1 MHKHRSN
8 RCPSTSP
15 AACRTGW
22 AVRAEVAGIAV
33 ALLLFGPAG
42 CSSGSSNAA
51 AGATS
56 AGGKSG
62 VSAGQGGGAGQ
73 SGSSASGG
81 NTGMTGAGG
90 FCTAGGT
97 GGATAGA
104 GGSSGQTRTGGSG
117 TTDGGASAGGAGGG
131 AGTGGKAGTAGSGTA
146 GAQGGMGGG
155 AGTGGAGGG
164 ANSAGA
170 GGKGGSSGG
179 AGAGGI
185 VSAGATVGA
194 GGNKAGAS
202 GSAGTGGLAGV
213 AGGTPSGGSTQNTGG
228 AGGTSGAVQDPEDLK
243 RAFAEY
249 RFGMFIHFGMN
260 TFSNDGAKDLPNQD
274 PSLFN
279 PTNLDPGQWIDA
291 AVSAKMKFAV
301 LTTKHHDGF
310 LLWDSAT
317 TDYDVGNAKV
327 PTAGHVDVVKLF
339 VDACRARG
347 VAPGL
352 YFSIQDRSTAGLGA
366 SGWSVTNERMPQ
378 TLIDYVKAQ
387 IKELLTNYGYIPF
400 FVTDGWAWS
409 MGMTI
414 MPYQDIR
421 EYMYQISPN
430 TLFCE
435 HQGQQ
440 VPWHDD
446 IVYYEEPKG
455 GAFSP
460 AGNILASWQ
469 SQKMGHAWFWTPPD
483 AGYAGPAVSDY
494 VTKHLADLE
503 PKYTNYAPDFGPNRQ
518 GLLED
523 AVVAQLKAVGAA
535 WSPNLSRP
543 PLPTQPPHLNHVLT
557 AVNATASST
566 ASGSKALNAV
576 DGINDGGFTTY
587 YTETVWESAAAAPQS
602 LTIDL
607 GKTYSGIDMLSYQ
620 PPQIAPQQASQDF
633 TGRITGYAISYSTDG
648 TTFSPVTLKTGY
660 DGTWQWG
667 ATQLAGWASAE
678 FNAVTARYVK
688 LQATSATGNNVK
700 INEVDVGGR
709 LVAPTAN

>member
-1 MHKHRSN
+1 
-8 RCPSTSP
+8 
-15 AACRTGW
+15 
-22 AVRAEVAGIAV
+22 
-33 ALLLFGPAG
+33 
-42 CSSGSSNAA
+42 
-51 AGATS
+51 
-56 AGGKSG
+56 
-62 VSAGQGGGAGQ
+62 
-73 SGSSASGG
+73 
-81 NTGMTGAGG
+81 MTGAGG
-90 FCTAGGT
+90 FSTAGGT

>member
-1 MHKHRSN
+1 
-8 RCPSTSP
+8 
-15 AACRTGW
+15 
-22 AVRAEVAGIAV
+22 
-33 ALLLFGPAG
+33 
-42 CSSGSSNAA
+42 
-51 AGATS
+51 
-56 AGGKSG
+56 
-62 VSAGQGGGAGQ
+62 
-73 SGSSASGG
+73 
-81 NTGMTGAGG
+81 
-90 FCTAGGT
+90 
-97 GGATAGA
+97 
-104 GGSSGQTRTGGSG
+104 
-117 TTDGGASAGGAGGG
+117 
-131 AGTGGKAGTAGSGTA
+131 
-146 GAQGGMGGG
+146 
-155 AGTGGAGGG
+155 
-164 ANSAGA
+164 
-170 GGKGGSSGG
+170 
-179 AGAGGI
+179 
-185 VSAGATVGA
+185 
-194 GGNKAGAS
+194 
-202 GSAGTGGLAGV
+202 
-213 AGGTPSGGSTQNTGG
+213 
-228 AGGTSGAVQDPEDLK
+228 
-243 RAFAEY
+243 
-249 RFGMFIHFGMN
+249 MFIHFGMN

-279 PTNLDPGQWIDA
+279 PTKLDPGQWIDA

-352 YFSIQDRSTAGLGA
+352 YFSIQDRSTPGLGQN
-366 SGWSVTNERMPQ
+366 GWTVTNERMPQ

-387 IKELLTNYGYIPF
+387 IKELLTNYGFIPF

-430 TLFCE
+430 TLYCE

-440 VPWHDD
+440 IPWHDD

-483 AGYAGPAVSDY
+483 AGYTGPAVSNY
-494 VTKHLADLE
+494 TTTHLADLE

-523 AVVAQLKAVGAA
+523 AVVVQLKAVGAA
-535 WSPNLSRP
+535 WSPNASRP
-543 PLPTQPPHLNHVLT
+543 PLPTQPPHLNHVIT
-557 AVNATASST
+557 AVNATASSS
-566 ASGSKALNAV
+566 ASGSKAMNAV

-587 YTETVWESAAAAPQS
+587 YTETVWQSAAAAPQS

-620 PPQIAPQQASQDF
+620 PPQIAPQQASKDT
-633 TGRITGYAISYSTDG
+633 TGRITGYTISYSTDG
-648 TTFSPVTLKTGY
+648 TTFSPTTLKTGY
-660 DGTWQWG
+660 DGTWKWSDS
-667 ATQLAGWASAE
+667 QLAGWASAE
-678 FNAVTARYVK
+678 FEAVTARYVK
-688 LQATSATGNNVK
+688 LEATSATGSNVK

-709 LVAPTAN
+709 LVAPVAN

>member
-1 MHKHRSN
+1 LAS
-8 RCPSTSP
+8 ST
-15 AACRTGW
+15 A
-22 AVRAEVAGIAV
+22 
-33 ALLLFGPAG
+33 
-42 CSSGSSNAA
+42 
-51 AGATS
+51 
-56 AGGKSG
+56 
-62 VSAGQGGGAGQ
+62 
-73 SGSSASGG
+73 
-81 NTGMTGAGG
+81 
-90 FCTAGGT
+90 
-97 GGATAGA
+97 
-104 GGSSGQTRTGGSG
+104 
-117 TTDGGASAGGAGGG
+117 
-131 AGTGGKAGTAGSGTA
+131 
-146 GAQGGMGGG
+146 
-155 AGTGGAGGG
+155 
-164 ANSAGA
+164 A
-170 GGKGGSSGG
+170 GGKGGSTGS
-179 AGAGGI
+179 AGAGGAI
-185 VSAGATVGA
+185 GGAATAGAAGKAGSGGASTGGLGSGGAPGTAGAT
-194 GGNKAGAS
+194 
-202 GSAGTGGLAGV
+202 GTGGAIR
-213 AGGTPSGGSTQNTGG
+213 
-228 AGGTSGAVQDPEDLK
+228 DPEDLK
-243 RAFAEY
+243 RDFAEY

-279 PTNLDPGQWIDA
+279 PTKLDPGQWIDA

-327 PTAGHVDVVKLF
+327 PAAGHVDVVKLF

-352 YFSIQDRSTAGLGA
+352 YFSIQDRSTAGLGQN
-366 SGWSVTNERMPQ
+366 GWSVTNERMSK

-387 IKELLTNYGYIPF
+387 VKELLTNYGYIPF

-430 TLFCE
+430 TLYCE

-440 VPWHDD
+440 IPWHDD

-483 AGYAGPAVSDY
+483 AGYTGPAVSDY

-503 PKYTNYAPDFGPNRQ
+503 PKYTNYAPDFGPNRE
-518 GLLED
+518 GLLES

-535 WSPNLSRP
+535 WSPNASRP
-543 PLPTQPPHLNHVLT
+543 PLPAQPPHLNHVLT
-557 AVNATASST
+557 AVGATASSA

-587 YTETVWESAAAAPQS
+587 YTETVWQSAAAAPQS

-607 GKTYSGIDMLSYQ
+607 GTTYSGIDMLSYQ
-620 PPQIAPQQASQDF
+620 PPQIAPQQASKDT
-633 TGRITGYAISYSTDG
+633 TGRITGYSISYSTDG
-648 TTFSPVTLKTGY
+648 TAFSPVTLKTGY
-660 DGTWQWG
+660 DGTWKWSDS
-667 ATQLAGWASAE
+667 QLAGWASAE
-678 FNAVTARYVK
+678 FESVRARYVK
-688 LQATSATGNNVK
+688 LEATSATGNNVK

-709 LVAPTAN
+709 LVSPTAN

>member
-1 MHKHRSN
+1 M
-8 RCPSTSP
+8 
-15 AACRTGW
+15 A
-22 AVRAEVAGIAV
+22 
-33 ALLLFGPAG
+33 
-42 CSSGSSNAA
+42 
-51 AGATS
+51 
-56 AGGKSG
+56 
-62 VSAGQGGGAGQ
+62 
-73 SGSSASGG
+73 
-81 NTGMTGAGG
+81 GAGG
-90 FCTAGGT
+90 VSTPAET
-97 GGATAGA
+97 GGQAAGA
-104 GGSSGQTRTGGSG
+104 GGSSEAGAQTEIGGSAM
-117 TTDGGASAGGAGGG
+117 TSGGAGAGGG
-131 AGTGGKAGTAGSGTA
+131 AGASGTA
-146 GAQGGMGGG
+146 GAAAGAQSAA
-155 AGTGGAGGG
+155 AGTKAT
-164 ANSAGA
+164 STAGA
-170 GGKGGSSGG
+170 AAGSTATGGKGGSSGS
-179 AGAGGI
+179 AGAGGG
-185 VSAGATVGA
+185 VGGTTGA
-194 GGNKAGAS
+194 GGKAGS
-202 GSAGTGGLAGV
+202 GGGVAPGGTTGALGGTQNSGGVQSSGGVTGTGGI
-213 AGGTPSGGSTQNTGG
+213 
-228 AGGTSGAVQDPEDLK
+228 QDPEELK
-243 RAFAEY
+243 RIFAEY
-249 RFGMFIHFGMN
+249 RFGMFLHFGMN

-327 PTAGHVDVVKLF
+327 PAAGHKDVVKLF

-352 YFSIQDRSTAGLGA
+352 YFSIQDRSTPGLGQN
-366 SGWSVTNERMPQ
+366 GWSVTNERMQQP
-378 TLIDYVKAQ
+378 LIDYVKAQ

-414 MPYQDIR
+414 MPYQDLR
-421 EYMYQISPN
+421 EYMYQLSPN

-440 VPWHDD
+440 IPWHDD

-483 AGYAGPAVSDY
+483 AGDAGPAVSNY
-494 VTKHLADLE
+494 TTTHLADLE

-518 GLLED
+518 GLLEA

-535 WSPNLSRP
+535 WSPNASRP
-543 PLPTQPPHLNHVLT
+543 PLPAQPPHLNHVIT
-557 AVNATASST
+557 AVNATATSS

-587 YTETVWESAAAAPQS
+587 YTETVWQSAAAAPQS

-620 PPQIAPQQASQDF
+620 PPQIAPQQATKDY
-633 TGRITGYAISYSTDG
+633 TGRITGYAISSSTDG
-648 TTFSPVTLKTGY
+648 TTFTPVTLKTGY

-678 FNAVTARYVK
+678 FNAVTARYVR
-688 LQATSATGNNVK
+688 LQATSATGSDVK

-709 LVAPTAN
+709 LVAPEAQ

>member
-1 MHKHRSN
+1 M
-8 RCPSTSP
+8 
-15 AACRTGW
+15 G
-22 AVRAEVAGIAV
+22 G
-33 ALLLFGPAG
+33 
-42 CSSGSSNAA
+42 
-51 AGATS
+51 S
-56 AGGKSG
+56 AGTTGKGGS
-62 VSAGQGGGAGQ
+62 GGGAG
-73 SGSSASGG
+73 SGG
-81 NTGMTGAGG
+81 AVSGGVTAGSGGKTGAGG
-90 FCTAGGT
+90 
-97 GGATAGA
+97 
-104 GGSSGQTRTGGSG
+104 
-117 TTDGGASAGGAGGG
+117 SAGGAVG
-131 AGTGGKAGTAGSGTA
+131 AT
-146 GAQGGMGGG
+146 
-155 AGTGGAGGG
+155 GAGG
-164 ANSAGA
+164 AQSAGGTTGA
-170 GGKGGSSGG
+170 GG
-179 AGAGGI
+179 AI
-185 VSAGATVGA
+185 
-194 GGNKAGAS
+194 
-202 GSAGTGGLAGV
+202 
-213 AGGTPSGGSTQNTGG
+213 
-228 AGGTSGAVQDPEDLK
+228 QDPEDLK

-327 PTAGHVDVVKLF
+327 PAAGHVDVVKLF

-352 YFSIQDRSTAGLGA
+352 YFSIQDRSTPGLGQ

-378 TLIDYVKAQ
+378 NLIDYVKAQ

-421 EYMYQISPN
+421 EYVYQISPN
-430 TLFCE
+430 TLYCE

-455 GAFSP
+455 GAWSP

-483 AGYAGPAVSDY
+483 AGDAGPAVSDF
-494 VTKHLADLE
+494 VTTHLADLE

-523 AVVAQLKAVGAA
+523 AAVTKLKAVGAA
-535 WSPNLSRP
+535 WSPNASRP
-543 PLPTQPPHLNHVLT
+543 PLPTQPPHLNHVIT
-557 AVNATASST
+557 AVNATASSS

-587 YTETVWESAAAAPQS
+587 YTETLWQSAAAAPQW

-620 PPQIAPQQASQDF
+620 PQQIAPQQSPQDF
-633 TGRITGYAISYSTDG
+633 TGRITGYAISCSTDG

-688 LQATSATGNNVK
+688 LQANSATGNNVK

-709 LVAPTAN
+709 LVAPVAQ

>member
-1 MHKHRSN
+1 MYTHRSN
-8 RCPSTSP
+8 RFSTAIP
-15 AACRTGW
+15 GRIR
-22 AVRAEVAGIAV
+22 RASLAEFAGIGL
-33 ALLLFGPAG
+33 ALFCLGPAG
-42 CSSGSSNAA
+42 CGSGGSTAAAA
-51 AGATS
+51 AGS
-56 AGGKSG
+56 PGAGGESSG
-62 VSAGQGGGAGQ
+62 LAGEGGGAG
-73 SGSSASGG
+73 SGGSSGLPGSTDVA
-81 NTGMTGAGG
+81 GAGG
-90 FCTAGGT
+90 FSASQVTGGATLAPGGSRSTGGQTGSGGSVGPSAGAGAGTKAGAGASAGGGAGVGGSGTAGVQGGT
-97 GGATAGA
+97 GGGAGMGGLAGATGTGGKGGSGGGAGAGGVVGGSATAGA
-104 GGSSGQTRTGGSG
+104 GGKAGS
-117 TTDGGASAGGAGGG
+117 GGASAGGVGG
-131 AGTGGKAGTAGSGTA
+131 A
-146 GAQGGMGGG
+146 
-155 AGTGGAGGG
+155 
-164 ANSAGA
+164 
-170 GGKGGSSGG
+170 
-179 AGAGGI
+179 
-185 VSAGATVGA
+185 
-194 GGNKAGAS
+194 
-202 GSAGTGGLAGV
+202 
-213 AGGTPSGGSTQNTGG
+213 AGGTPATGG
-228 AGGTSGAVQDPEDLK
+228 VQDPEDLK

-279 PTNLDPGQWIDA
+279 PTKLDPGQWIDA

-352 YFSIQDRSTAGLGA
+352 YFSIQDRSTPGLGQN
-366 SGWSVTNERMPQ
+366 GWTVTNERMPQ

-387 IKELLTNYGYIPF
+387 IKELLTNYGFIPF

-421 EYMYQISPN
+421 EYMYQLSPN
-430 TLFCE
+430 TLYCE

-440 VPWHDD
+440 IPWHDD

-483 AGYAGPAVSDY
+483 AGYTGPAVSNY
-494 VTKHLADLE
+494 TTTHLADLE

-535 WSPNLSRP
+535 WSPNASRP
-543 PLPTQPPHLNHVLT
+543 PLPTQPPHLNHVIT
-557 AVNATASST
+557 AVNATASSS
-566 ASGSKALNAV
+566 ASGSKAMNAV

-587 YTETVWESAAAAPQS
+587 YTETVWQSAAAAPQS

-620 PPQIAPQQASQDF
+620 PPQIAPQQASKDT
-633 TGRITGYAISYSTDG
+633 TGRITGYTISYSTDG
-648 TTFSPVTLKTGY
+648 TTFSPTTLKTGY
-660 DGTWQWG
+660 DGTWKWSDS
-667 ATQLAGWASAE
+667 QLAGWASAE
-678 FNAVTARYVK
+678 FEAVTARYVK
-688 LQATSATGNNVK
+688 LEATSATGNNVK

-709 LVAPTAN
+709 LVAPVAN

>member
-1 MHKHRSN
+1 V
-8 RCPSTSP
+8 T
-15 AACRTGW
+15 
-22 AVRAEVAGIAV
+22 
-33 ALLLFGPAG
+33 
-42 CSSGSSNAA
+42 
-51 AGATS
+51 
-56 AGGKSG
+56 
-62 VSAGQGGGAGQ
+62 
-73 SGSSASGG
+73 
-81 NTGMTGAGG
+81 
-90 FCTAGGT
+90 GT
-97 GGATAGA
+97 GG
-104 GGSSGQTRTGGSG
+104 
-117 TTDGGASAGGAGGG
+117 
-131 AGTGGKAGTAGSGTA
+131 
-146 GAQGGMGGG
+146 
-155 AGTGGAGGG
+155 
-164 ANSAGA
+164 
-170 GGKGGSSGG
+170 
-179 AGAGGI
+179 I
-185 VSAGATVGA
+185 
-194 GGNKAGAS
+194 
-202 GSAGTGGLAGV
+202 L
-213 AGGTPSGGSTQNTGG
+213 
-228 AGGTSGAVQDPEDLK
+228 DPEELK
-243 RAFAEY
+243 RTFAEY
-249 RFGMFIHFGMN
+249 RFGMFLHFGMN

-327 PTAGHVDVVKLF
+327 PAAGHVDVVKLF

-352 YFSIQDRSTAGLGA
+352 YFSIQDRSTPGLGQ

-414 MPYQDIR
+414 MPYQDLR
-421 EYMYQISPN
+421 EYMYQLSPN

-440 VPWHDD
+440 IPWHDD

-483 AGYAGPAVSDY
+483 AGYAGPAVSNY
-494 VTKHLADLE
+494 TTTHLADLE
-503 PKYTNYAPDFGPNRQ
+503 PKYTNYAPDFGPNRE
-518 GLLED
+518 GLLEA

-535 WSPNLSRP
+535 WSPNMSRP
-543 PLPTQPPHLNHVLT
+543 PLPTQPPHLNHVIT
-557 AVNATASST
+557 AVNATATST

-587 YTETVWESAAAAPQS
+587 YTETVWQSAAAAPQS

-620 PPQIAPQQASQDF
+620 PPQIAPQQATKDY

-648 TTFSPVTLKTGY
+648 TTFTPATLKTGY

-678 FNAVTARYVK
+678 FNAVTARYVR
-688 LQATSATGNNVK
+688 LQATSATGSDVK

-709 LVAPTAN
+709 LVAPVAQ

>member
-1 MHKHRSN
+1 M
-8 RCPSTSP
+8 
-15 AACRTGW
+15 A
-22 AVRAEVAGIAV
+22 
-33 ALLLFGPAG
+33 
-42 CSSGSSNAA
+42 
-51 AGATS
+51 
-56 AGGKSG
+56 
-62 VSAGQGGGAGQ
+62 
-73 SGSSASGG
+73 
-81 NTGMTGAGG
+81 GAGG
-90 FCTAGGT
+90 FSASQGT
-97 GGATAGA
+97 GGATAAA
-104 GGSSGQTRTGGSG
+104 GGSSATGGQTGIGGSIG
-117 TTDGGASAGGAGGG
+117 PGGG
-131 AGTGGKAGTAGSGTA
+131 T
-146 GAQGGMGGG
+146 
-155 AGTGGAGGG
+155 
-164 ANSAGA
+164 GA
-170 GGKGGSSGG
+170 GGKGGAGADGSGAAGVQSGTGGSGG
-179 AGAGGI
+179 LASSTAAGGKGGSTGSAGAGGAI
-185 VSAGATVGA
+185 GGAATAGAAGKAGSSGASTGGLGSGGAPGTAGAT
-194 GGNKAGAS
+194 
-202 GSAGTGGLAGV
+202 GTGGAIR
-213 AGGTPSGGSTQNTGG
+213 
-228 AGGTSGAVQDPEDLK
+228 DPEDLK
-243 RAFAEY
+243 RDFAEY

-279 PTNLDPGQWIDA
+279 PTKLDPGQWIDA

-327 PTAGHVDVVKLF
+327 PAAGHVDVVKLF

-352 YFSIQDRSTAGLGA
+352 YFSIQDRSTAGLGQN
-366 SGWSVTNERMPQ
+366 GWSVTNERMSK

-387 IKELLTNYGYIPF
+387 VKELLTNYGYIPF

-430 TLFCE
+430 TLYCE

-440 VPWHDD
+440 IPWHDD

-483 AGYAGPAVSDY
+483 AGYTGPAVSNY
-494 VTKHLADLE
+494 TTTHLADLE

-535 WSPNLSRP
+535 WSPNASRP
-543 PLPTQPPHLNHVLT
+543 PLPTQPPHLNHVIT
-557 AVNATASST
+557 AVNATASSS
-566 ASGSKALNAV
+566 ASGSKAMNAV

-587 YTETVWESAAAAPQS
+587 YTETVWQSAAAAPQS

-607 GKTYSGIDMLSYQ
+607 GTTYSGIDMLSYQ
-620 PPQIAPQQASQDF
+620 PPQIAPQQASKDT
-633 TGRITGYAISYSTDG
+633 TGRITGYSISYSTDG
-648 TTFSPVTLKTGY
+648 TAFSPVTLKTGY
-660 DGTWQWG
+660 DGTWKWSDS
-667 ATQLAGWASAE
+667 QLAGWASAE
-678 FNAVTARYVK
+678 FESVRARYVK
-688 LQATSATGNNVK
+688 LEATSATGNNVK

-709 LVAPTAN
+709 LVSPTAN

>member
-1 MHKHRSN
+1 M
-8 RCPSTSP
+8 
-15 AACRTGW
+15 G
-22 AVRAEVAGIAV
+22 G
-33 ALLLFGPAG
+33 
-42 CSSGSSNAA
+42 A
-51 AGATS
+51 AGATGT
-56 AGGKSG
+56 GGK
-62 VSAGQGGGAGQ
+62 AGSGGGVG
-73 SGSSASGG
+73 SGG
-81 NTGMTGAGG
+81 VIG
-90 FCTAGGT
+90 

-104 GGSSGQTRTGGSG
+104 GGKAGS
-117 TTDGGASAGGAGGG
+117 GGASAGGVGG
-131 AGTGGKAGTAGSGTA
+131 A
-146 GAQGGMGGG
+146 
-155 AGTGGAGGG
+155 
-164 ANSAGA
+164 
-170 GGKGGSSGG
+170 
-179 AGAGGI
+179 
-185 VSAGATVGA
+185 
-194 GGNKAGAS
+194 
-202 GSAGTGGLAGV
+202 
-213 AGGTPSGGSTQNTGG
+213 AGGTPATGG
-228 AGGTSGAVQDPEDLK
+228 VQDPEALK

-279 PTNLDPGQWIDA
+279 PTKLDPGQWIDA

-352 YFSIQDRSTAGLGA
+352 YFSIQDRSTPGLGQN
-366 SGWSVTNERMPQ
+366 GWTVTNERMPQ

-387 IKELLTNYGYIPF
+387 IKELLTNYGFIPF

-430 TLFCE
+430 TLYCE

-440 VPWHDD
+440 IPWHDD

-483 AGYAGPAVSDY
+483 AGYTGPAVSNY
-494 VTKHLADLE
+494 TTTHLADLE

-523 AVVAQLKAVGAA
+523 AVVVQLKAVGAA
-535 WSPNLSRP
+535 WSPNASRP
-543 PLPTQPPHLNHVLT
+543 PLPTQPPHLNHVIT
-557 AVNATASST
+557 AVNATASSS
-566 ASGSKALNAV
+566 ASGSKAMNAV

-587 YTETVWESAAAAPQS
+587 YTETVWQSAAAAPQS

-620 PPQIAPQQASQDF
+620 PPQIAPQQASKDT
-633 TGRITGYAISYSTDG
+633 TGRITGYSISYSTDG
-648 TTFSPVTLKTGY
+648 TTFTPTTLKTGY
-660 DGTWQWG
+660 DGTWKWSDS
-667 ATQLAGWASAE
+667 QLAGWASAE
-678 FNAVTARYVK
+678 FEAVTARYVK
-688 LQATSATGNNVK
+688 FEATSATGNNVK

-709 LVAPTAN
+709 LVSPVAN

>member
-1 MHKHRSN
+1 M
-8 RCPSTSP
+8 
-15 AACRTGW
+15 A
-22 AVRAEVAGIAV
+22 
-33 ALLLFGPAG
+33 
-42 CSSGSSNAA
+42 
-51 AGATS
+51 
-56 AGGKSG
+56 
-62 VSAGQGGGAGQ
+62 
-73 SGSSASGG
+73 
-81 NTGMTGAGG
+81 GAGG
-90 FCTAGGT
+90 FSASQGT
-97 GGATAGA
+97 GGATAAA
-104 GGSSGQTRTGGSG
+104 GGSSATGGQTGIGGSIG
-117 TTDGGASAGGAGGG
+117 PGGG
-131 AGTGGKAGTAGSGTA
+131 T
-146 GAQGGMGGG
+146 
-155 AGTGGAGGG
+155 
-164 ANSAGA
+164 GA
-170 GGKGGSSGG
+170 GGKGGAGADGSGAAGVQSGTGGSGG
-179 AGAGGI
+179 LASSTAAGGKGGSTGSAGAGGAI
-185 VSAGATVGA
+185 GGAATAGAAGKAGSSGASTGGLGSGGAPGTAGAT
-194 GGNKAGAS
+194 
-202 GSAGTGGLAGV
+202 GTGGAIR
-213 AGGTPSGGSTQNTGG
+213 
-228 AGGTSGAVQDPEDLK
+228 DPEDLK
-243 RAFAEY
+243 RDFAEY

-279 PTNLDPGQWIDA
+279 PTKLDPGQWIDA

-327 PTAGHVDVVKLF
+327 PAAGHVDVVKLF

-352 YFSIQDRSTAGLGA
+352 YFSIQDRSTAGLGQN
-366 SGWSVTNERMPQ
+366 GWSVTNERMSK

-387 IKELLTNYGYIPF
+387 VKELLTNYGYIPF

-430 TLFCE
+430 TLYCE

-440 VPWHDD
+440 IPWHDD

-483 AGYAGPAVSDY
+483 AGYTGPAVSDY

-503 PKYTNYAPDFGPNRQ
+503 PKYTNYAPDFGPNRE
-518 GLLED
+518 GLLES

-535 WSPNLSRP
+535 WSPNASRP
-543 PLPTQPPHLNHVLT
+543 PLPAQPPHLNHVLT
-557 AVNATASST
+557 AVGATASSA

-587 YTETVWESAAAAPQS
+587 YTETVWQSAAAAPQS

-607 GKTYSGIDMLSYQ
+607 GTTYSGIDMLSYQ
-620 PPQIAPQQASQDF
+620 PPQIAPQQASKDT
-633 TGRITGYAISYSTDG
+633 TGRITGYSISYSTDG
-648 TTFSPVTLKTGY
+648 TAFSPVTLKTGY
-660 DGTWQWG
+660 DGTWKWSDS
-667 ATQLAGWASAE
+667 QLAGWASAE
-678 FNAVTARYVK
+678 FESVRARYVK
-688 LQATSATGNNVK
+688 LEATSATGNNVK

-709 LVAPTAN
+709 LVSPTAN

>member
-1 MHKHRSN
+1 
-8 RCPSTSP
+8 
-15 AACRTGW
+15 
-22 AVRAEVAGIAV
+22 
-33 ALLLFGPAG
+33 
-42 CSSGSSNAA
+42 
-51 AGATS
+51 
-56 AGGKSG
+56 
-62 VSAGQGGGAGQ
+62 
-73 SGSSASGG
+73 
-81 NTGMTGAGG
+81 
-90 FCTAGGT
+90 
-97 GGATAGA
+97 
-104 GGSSGQTRTGGSG
+104 
-117 TTDGGASAGGAGGG
+117 
-131 AGTGGKAGTAGSGTA
+131 
-146 GAQGGMGGG
+146 MGGG